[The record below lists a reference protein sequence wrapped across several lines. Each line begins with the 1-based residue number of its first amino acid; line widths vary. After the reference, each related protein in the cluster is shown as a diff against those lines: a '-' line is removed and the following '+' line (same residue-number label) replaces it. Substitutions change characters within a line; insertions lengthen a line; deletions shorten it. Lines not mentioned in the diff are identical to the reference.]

1 MDPGNSEDPL
11 FVDRQGDNGPKEGKE
26 IRRWINKD
34 TVFRRHQLLPPQA
47 IIPHHKDSP
56 PPHGLWPARS
66 RPHLFGVTDQ
76 DFDSQIRNQKG
87 FIEIERDRTREWWK
101 AEWNSQLQWW
111 FWVIDSGPA
120 GVNEGQHL
128 AALEC
133 HRQKADDGLGWR
145 KD

>member
-1 MDPGNSEDPL
+1 MDLKREKR
-11 FVDRQGDNGPKEGKE
+11 FVLGLTRTQCSGDINFCLPKLSSHITRTVHHRTACGRQEAALICLALL
-26 IRRWINKD
+26 IRI
-34 TVFRRHQLLPPQA
+34 L
-47 IIPHHKDSP
+47 IP
-56 PPHGLWPARS
+56 RS
-66 RPHLFGVTDQ
+66 ATRKAL
-76 DFDSQIRNQKG
+76 SRSN
-87 FIEIERDRTREWWK
+87 EIERDRTREWWK